1 MSATTSPCCT
11 GFHLLYIYIYPQ
23 VIFILVNVKMN
34 MFISVHRARVLYYT
48 HTDYICCMSTSA
60 WFFFYCTF
68 KDRSGHCCPNNRL
81 EMIIVNVEINMFI
94 AVQRV

>member
-11 GFHLLYIYIYPQ
+11 GFHLLYIYIYIYPQ

-60 WFFFYCTF
+60 WFFFFIVHSRTAQ
-68 KDRSGHCCPNNRL
+68 GIVAL
-81 EMIIVNVEINMFI
+81 IIGWK
-94 AVQRV
+94 

>member
-1 MSATTSPCCT
+1 MN
-11 GFHLLYIYIYPQ
+11 
-23 VIFILVNVKMN
+23 FILVNVKIN
-34 MFISVHRARVLYYT
+34 MFISVQRARVLYYT
-48 HTDYICCMSTSA
+48 HMRLHLLYVYECLV
-60 WFFFYCTF
+60 FLYCTF